1 MEAWIVADYAGIVAY
16 FETVSAEIAAGL
28 PSPFVAQAAIL
39 TSRFRSDD
47 GES

>member
-1 MEAWIVADYAGIVAY
+1 MEAWIVADYAGIVVY

-28 PSPFVAQAAIL
+28 PSPFVAQAATL